1 MNPDRGAFRATAAIR
16 AGAPRSGRVRDTLLL
31 DFEQRQGPDAV
42 FDGLRGT
49 QIEARLP
56 GARLRT
62 DDCLLLDD
70 GTLIEIV
77 AKPEPL
83 LEVRATDSAALARIA
98 FHLGDRHVPAELG
111 ARRLRVRRDAAIE
124 RLLRGLGAAIAAI
137 EAPFEPEGGAYAQ
150 AAATDH
156 GHGQHG
162 HAHRHHAHHGHAHD
176 HARAHDH
183 APRRDIPKQ
192 P

>member
-1 MNPDRGAFRATAAIR
+1 MNPDRGAFRAIATIR
-16 AGAPRSGRVRDTLLL
+16 AGAPRSGSVRDTLLL

-42 FDGLRGT
+42 VVGLRGT

-62 DDCLLLDD
+62 DDCLVLDD
-70 GTLIEIV
+70 GTLVEIV

-83 LEVRATDSAALARIA
+83 LEVRAADIAALARLA
-98 FHLGDRHVPAELG
+98 FHLGDRHVPAELA

-124 RLLRGLGAAIAAI
+124 SLLRGLGAAVAAI
-137 EAPFEPEGGAYAQ
+137 EAPFEPEGGAYAH
-150 AAATDH
+150 AAAADR
-156 GHGQHG
+156 G
-162 HAHRHHAHHGHAHD
+162 HAPHRHPHPDHTHD
-176 HARAHDH
+176 HAHGR
-183 APRRDIPKQ
+183 APRRPSAEQ